1 MSTPGVVSITGRG
14 AAAALV
20 LAVALTT
27 PAFAAMWM
35 KISTNPSIPTAGES
49 VSVTVLTFSA
59 TQNLCW
65 DDPHISPIPE
75 ATWYSGGDAPISLGL
90 ELVVVNSSKSF
101 NVPLVQRPAAGA
113 YWDGTIVFPTGGEWQ
128 LYAKRAGSSPN
139 PTSADR
145 CAGFVRTVEVQP
157 MGQAASPKAE
167 VTRAAAH
174 PFDFP
179 MNLMVGAL
187 VLAGA
192 ATAGLGIVV
201 ISRLRR

>member
-1 MSTPGVVSITGRG
+1 MSTPRVVSIAGRG

-35 KISTNPSIPTAGES
+35 KISTNPSTPTAGES

-75 ATWYSGGDAPISLGL
+75 ATWYGGGDAPISLGL

-174 PFDFP
+174 PFDCP